1 MKGFLSSRF
10 LLALAGAMIAG
21 YALYASLHWPFRTAL
36 FPRVIAVPLLAL
48 SLLEL
53 ILCVAGP
60 ELEREGH
67 AVDFELTKDIDP
79 AVARRRTVAIFSWT
93 FGFFFLI
100 LLCGF
105 TLAVPLFVFL
115 YLKLTGKEGWVLTL
129 LLTLLSWLTMEGLFN
144 RLLHLPFPQGWIF
157 SLWG

>member
-1 MKGFLSSRF
+1 MKRVLSSRF

-21 YALYASLHWPFRTAL
+21 YALYASLQWPFRTAL

-53 ILCVAGP
+53 LLCAVVAEP
-60 ELEREGH
+60 EREGH
-67 AVDFELTKDIDP
+67 AVDFELTKDITP
-79 AVARRRTVAIFSWT
+79 ALARIRTVAIFSWI

-100 LLCGF
+100 LLFGF

-115 YLKLTGKEGWVLTL
+115 YLKVVGKEGWILTL

-144 RLLHLPFPQGWIF
+144 RLLHLPFPEGWLF
-157 SLWG
+157 SLWT